1 MVALSSSMGAARTRN
16 RWGSSVVE
24 HVLGKDE
31 VAGSNPVP
39 SSMERRNAFVNAGKI
54 EN

>member
-1 MVALSSSMGAARTRN
+1 MIVVLSSSTGN
-16 RWGSSVVE
+16 PGLSRWGSSVVE

-39 SSMERRNAFVNAGKI
+39 SSIVVRRNAFANAD
-54 EN
+54 E